1 MAADIFT
8 RIVVER
14 RVVFLAVVALCISV
28 SACETPTS
36 LIEAALVLA
45 EDRTRA
51 AAKSDTTI
59 NLKINAA
66 FLDQKSGLYP
76 DIVVDVYEGDVLLTG
91 SVNAAEDKRRA
102 SALVSSIPGVRKV
115 FNEIHV
121 AAGNGIR
128 ETAADITI
136 ETKIK
141 SALRRAN
148 GVHSLNMRWRAVNG
162 TVYLFGRA
170 LSKLEQET
178 AIATIES
185 IGGVERLI
193 NVQKIAPVSN

>member
-1 MAADIFT
+1 MAANLFAPIFSMRCLVT
-8 RIVVER
+8 
-14 RVVFLAVVALCISV
+14 FAVIALSISV

-36 LIEAALVLA
+36 LIDVALAFA

-51 AAKSDTTI
+51 AAKSYRTI

-66 FLDQKSGLYP
+66 FLDQKSGHYR
-76 DIVVDVYEGDVLLTG
+76 DIVVDVYESEVLLTG
-91 SVNAAEDKRRA
+91 SVNTAKDKRMA
-102 SALVSSIPGVRKV
+102 STLISRIPDVRKV

-141 SALRRAN
+141 SALRRTS

-162 TVYLFGRA
+162 TAYLFGRA

-178 AIATIES
+178 AIATIEG
-185 IGGVERLI
+185 IIGVEQLI
-193 NVQKIAPVSN
+193 NVQKIVPIND